1 MEQFIDVLSLEC
13 VTGPSVGQT
22 ADVPIVQKDLLVD
35 EPENA
40 VDVLEEVVD
49 APGPLAKLT
58 LDLVVSKFDEEFS

>member
-1 MEQFIDVLSLEC
+1 MEQFIDVLSPEC

-22 ADVPIVQKDLLVD
+22 ADVPIVEKYLLVD

-49 APGPLAKLT
+49 SPGPLAKQN
-58 LDLVVSKFDEEFS
+58 LDPFVSQFGEEF